1 MLAAKPETSVAG
13 VHNPARV
20 PRQRVLWHVISPAF
34 NPRAF
39 ALEACQA
46 VCPEA
51 RGCGS
56 VWRLQPLECDAQA
69 HLLTTLARRAPG
81 AGRRARAVNTPTSG
95 SILDQRL
102 GIVTIGSA

>member
-34 NPRAF
+34 NPKAF

-56 VWRLQPLECDAQA
+56 VCNPWNAMPKPD
-69 HLLTTLARRAPG
+69 HIGPPG